1 MIDDLIKWNSRWRLN
16 SRVVSCRV
24 CLAGQEEA
32 DRGAVFLHSKG
43 CSCEYE
49 KSDPWADLDKAC
61 GQAAD
66 WNPQVATGA
75 PSYHARYGAR

>member
-16 SRVVSCRV
+16 RRVVSCRV

-49 KSDPWADLDKAC
+49 KSDPWA
-61 GQAAD
+61 
-66 WNPQVATGA
+66 
-75 PSYHARYGAR
+75 